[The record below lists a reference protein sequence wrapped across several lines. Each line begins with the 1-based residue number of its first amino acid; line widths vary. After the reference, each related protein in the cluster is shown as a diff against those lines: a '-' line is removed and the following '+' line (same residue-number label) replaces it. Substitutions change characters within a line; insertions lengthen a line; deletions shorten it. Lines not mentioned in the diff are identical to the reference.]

1 MSDEP
6 KKDEQATPEVKTEP
20 GKALPESELDKVVGG
35 GDKLPSQSISISYE
49 EIKYEYS
56 PQKE

>member
-1 MSDEP
+1 MDET
-6 KKDEQATPEVKTEP
+6 KKQPEEITDAP
-20 GKALPESELDKVVGG
+20 LPESKLDKVVGG